1 VISTT
6 VVRMWVFMC
15 GLAAATPAQAVA
27 RETRF
32 SDTEGVL
39 GTTLRVGI
47 DATSASASEASEA
60 AVRKEIARLDA
71 VLSGWTP
78 DREFSKLQAAGR
90 GVGVS
95 PDLFAV
101 LDAAERFRAA
111 TGGRRFIPRSAD
123 WPLFGKP
130 PRSPDTNPMPP
141 RFAPRSNASRA
152 LRTPSTRRPAP

>member
-1 VISTT
+1 
-6 VVRMWVFMC
+6 MWVFMC

-101 LDAAERFRAA
+101 LDAAERFHRIVHFVL
-111 TGGRRFIPRSAD
+111 TFWSSFRYVS
-123 WPLFGKP
+123 
-130 PRSPDTNPMPP
+130 
-141 RFAPRSNASRA
+141 
-152 LRTPSTRRPAP
+152 STKTSKFMAIHSIES